1 MLVLARPRS
10 RSHAPRC
17 PSPSSPSVPFLRR
30 PCPGLASA
38 SRAARPP
45 EFPPTNPFAR
55 PSTPLPCVVL
65 ITLHTLVLITL
76 HARIDYSTRVFTRAR
91 PQYRPRHE
99 KLPVFPQPTPV
110 SRTCIFMHP
119 SAYSAIPDS
128 ESRFRFI
135 GRAGGLLTGKGGK
148 FPFHPLYAIFSQAF
162 TILYLWKI
170 VNSHKK
176 SGFFVTK
183 TPLTVSFL
191 SRLKYVVKHNHFCV
205 NIFAQIQNIL
215 NKK

>member
-99 KLPVFPQPTPV
+99 KLPVFSATNPRFSDVHFHAPF
-110 SRTCIFMHP
+110 CIFRN
-119 SAYSAIPDS
+119 
-128 ESRFRFI
+128 SRFRVPI
-135 GRAGGLLTGKGGK
+135 PLHRTGGGSPDRKRGKI
-148 FPFHPLYAIFSQAF
+148 PLS
-162 TILYLWKI
+162 
-170 VNSHKK
+170 S
-176 SGFFVTK
+176 
-183 TPLTVSFL
+183 PLRDF
-191 SRLKYVVKHNHFCV
+191 
-205 NIFAQIQNIL
+205 
-215 NKK
+215 